1 MCLTPQ
7 NNFLRP
13 FNNEELVTIVIILIE
28 LFQLSSIFLN
38 VEELTEV
45 NRRFTESLNDVIEIA
60 MDEGDEDLSTVKIGK
75 LFLEASQPML
85 GAFKSYCTRQVR
97 GHSNDK

>member
-1 MCLTPQ
+1 M
-7 NNFLRP
+7 
-13 FNNEELVTIVIILIE
+13 
-28 LFQLSSIFLN
+28 FQLSSIFLN

-85 GAFKSYCTRQVR
+85 GAFKSYCTRQVSLKC
-97 GHSNDK
+97 HFLKNDFFLLNIPG